1 MGQSDNGESLRGWVL
16 DVDRFASH
24 DGPGIRT
31 AVFLKGCPLACRW
44 CHSPESQQAG
54 KQILYQPERCTA
66 CGLCLRECPESA
78 LSVDRTDGARPI
90 LARSRCT
97 ACGRCVEVCYPG
109 ALKLAGRLASVGEL
123 VTSFERD
130 LPFFRSTGGGMT
142 LSGGEPAQQPEF
154 SYALLRACRCRGI
167 HAALET
173 CGYAPWKTVEAL
185 ASVADLVLF
194 DLKHMDSYAHR
205 RFTGVPN
212 EMIVDNLR
220 RLAASHRGIHVRVP
234 CITGIND
241 DLPHIERLAAFVAGL
256 GIRELTLLPYNP
268 TAGAKYLWI
277 ERGYSLEGAET
288 QSEQVMG
295 CLAEASRRNGLEVHV
310 GG

>member
-1 MGQSDNGESLRGWVL
+1 
-16 DVDRFASH
+16 
-24 DGPGIRT
+24 
-31 AVFLKGCPLACRW
+31 
-44 CHSPESQQAG
+44 
-54 KQILYQPERCTA
+54 
-66 CGLCLRECPESA
+66 
-78 LSVDRTDGARPI
+78 
-90 LARSRCT
+90 
-97 ACGRCVEVCYPG
+97 VEVCYPG

-123 VTSFERD
+123 VTSFETD

-194 DLKHMDSYAHR
+194 DLKHMDSYAHS